1 MYKKPS
7 DSPLS
12 VNQSTAILQI
22 DRLTALWAL
31 SEAALGG
38 VLHAFHV
45 PFTGLFINSA
55 AVLFMVL
62 IASASDRKGII
73 LRATIIVLIVK
84 GMVSPH
90 TPFNAYIAVAFQ
102 GILGEYL
109 LRYRKY
115 LAVSAVLLGI
125 LTLLQSATQKIIVLT
140 IVYGRT
146 LWESIDIFGNFVIG
160 QLPFISSGEVNLNIS
175 IWLISIYIGIHLFA
189 GAGIGLFSVKI
200 PAWIKSELQN
210 NPERYRLRDGE
221 EKFQIKVKRKKKN
234 WLQKPSN
241 LVILI
246 LALAIVGSSYIFSEI
261 SETQGF
267 HALVMIVRS
276 VCIMSI
282 WYVIIGPQLLKLYKK
297 FIKSKR
303 DTYAAEVENTIHR
316 LTPLRF
322 IIYESWGESAKQ
334 RGLTRIKSFVTL
346 ALVNTLTAEFYHD
359 KNNFRTNTER

>member
-1 MYKKPS
+1 MHKTPS
-7 DSPLS
+7 DFPLPI
-12 VNQSTAILQI
+12 NQATASFQI

-45 PFTGLFINSA
+45 PLTGLFINST

-62 IASASDRKGII
+62 IASASDRNGII
-73 LRATIIVLIVK
+73 LRATIIVLVVK

-90 TPFNAYIAVAFQ
+90 TPFNAYLAVTFQ

-125 LTLLQSATQKIIVLT
+125 LTLLQSATQKVLVLT
-140 IVYGRT
+140 VVYGNT
-146 LWESIDIFGNFVIG
+146 LWESVDIFGNFVIG
-160 QLPFISSGEVNLNIS
+160 QLPFISSDEVNLNIS
-175 IWLISIYIGIHLFA
+175 LWLISIYIGIHLLA
-189 GAGIGLFSVKI
+189 GVSIGLFSVKI
-200 PAWIKSELQN
+200 PVWIKYELRN

-234 WLQKPSN
+234 WLQKPSS
-241 LVILI
+241 LIILI
-246 LALAIVGSSYIFSEI
+246 LALTIVVFSYVFSEI

-267 HALVMIVRS
+267 QALLMIVRS

-282 WYVIIGPQLLKLYKK
+282 WYAIIGPQLLKLFKK

-303 DTYAAEVENTIHR
+303 DTYTAEVENTIHI
-316 LTPLRF
+316 LTPMRF
-322 IIYESWGESAKQ
+322 IIYESWRESAKQ
-334 RGLTRIKSFVTL
+334 RGLSRIKSFVTL
-346 ALVNTLTAEFYHD
+346 ALVNTLTAEFYH
-359 KNNFRTNTER
+359 E